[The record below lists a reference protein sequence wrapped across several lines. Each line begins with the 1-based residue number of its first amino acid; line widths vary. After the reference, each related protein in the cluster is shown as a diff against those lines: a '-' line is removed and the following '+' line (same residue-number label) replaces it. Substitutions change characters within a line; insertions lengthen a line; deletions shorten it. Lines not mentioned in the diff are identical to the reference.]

1 MVRSCCTCRIKYNI
15 HSNSHPAIK
24 LKQIKANK
32 SNTELKSQYPH
43 TRRKMSIHTL
53 IAAAIIGSDNIDV
66 NVVSTPR
73 AEVEEAKYPRSLQEV
88 AALDLSF
95 LNDTWAADM
104 LRDAMNAVVL
114 AQDKPE
120 IIKQKIDVWTYLST
134 YEPPRGEGFMFSRG
148 DLVVESVQYNMQVGH
163 SGGSMAHTMRHLQLL
178 AKIGFPEYREG
189 YTKKQS

>member
-1 MVRSCCTCRIKYNI
+1 MEILYIFDYQVYKIETN
-15 HSNSHPAIK
+15 
-24 LKQIKANK
+24 
-32 SNTELKSQYPH
+32 KSQYIKYINQKSLPTH
-43 TRRKMSIHTL
+43 AYPSTTKMSIHTL
-53 IAAAIIGSDNIDV
+53 IAAATIAHDNIDV
-66 NVVSTPR
+66 DIASTPR
-73 AEVEEAKYPRSLQEV
+73 AEVEEEEEESKYPRSLQEV

-114 AQDKPE
+114 AQEKPE